1 MDVTETPEAASL
13 AEDESPPHP
22 AVQVCVVVIRH
33 SNEPH
38 VSEPHFNVL
47 TKVKRKLHFNE
58 CIRLPTYMVL

>member
-47 TKVKRKLHFNE
+47 TKVKRKLGTF
-58 CIRLPTYMVL
+58 